1 MTDHGWDRVADC
13 GHGVSVGSQFS
24 CDDRGHEFDRRI
36 HIQYPDQP
44 PPCRHVRPG
53 DLCITAVEK
62 QPLGFELLDRLAE
75 FARQPGSLYVHC
87 RAGMCRG
94 PTVAVVALVA
104 RGLTV
109 GQAMGAVAD
118 AMVSQYRWFPLAP
131 EFYQP
136 VINEVYQW
144 ANERGARAA

>member
-1 MTDHGWDRVADC
+1 MPDHGWDRVADC

-44 PPCRHVRPG
+44 PPCRHVRPR
-53 DLCITAVEK
+53 DLCITLVEK
-62 QPLGFELLDRLAE
+62 QLLGFELLNRVAV
-75 FARQPGSLYVHC
+75 FATPPGTIYVHC

-109 GQAMGAVAD
+109 GQAMGTVAD

-131 EFYQP
+131 EFDQQ
-136 VINEVYQW
+136 VIDEVYRW
-144 ANERGARAA
+144 RSLRWGA